1 MFVILFKQSNIF
13 TKMTQDIILYW
24 NEVVLEA
31 NKMSHTT
38 GDDGKAVN
46 GPTLSSRATAIVH
59 LAMYDAFVGTSGSA
73 LLRYISI
80 ATLPNAINASVTAA
94 VSAAAH
100 ATLSNLYPA
109 QKAFFE
115 SKHKQAQ
122 ILGTTIEINS
132 GHKFG
137 QDVANEVLKLR
148 KGDPNAGDEG
158 YSSYPSH
165 GTHRPDPIN
174 PAQGYH
180 GPFYGSRSN
189 LFSSQLRYELDTP
202 PLALESDAVYKKA
215 LKQVRGKG
223 ISFELM
229 GTVPSTYTKRTV
241 DETIEGIF
249 WGYDG
254 ASGLGT
260 PPRLYNQVI
269 REIAKFQGN
278 SLEENAHLFAL
289 VNVAMGDAGIL
300 AWEQKFRYNYWRPVL
315 GVREHDSSM
324 GPLGIGKNN
333 IDNDCDPSWLPLG
346 APNTNNKKK
355 EANGTPPFPAYPSGH
370 ATFGGTVFEMAKLFY
385 ASKGKDLQP
394 MFDSLSFISDEFNGI
409 NTDNNGVVRPK
420 HYRKFPKGLDQM
432 IEENGFSRVWLGVH
446 WSFDSFALDDDGK
459 PKLDENI
466 GGVPLGVNIAKDIFN
481 GGLGIR
487 QSSM

>member
-59 LAMYDAFVGTSGSA
+59 LAMYDAYVGTSGSA
-73 LLRYISI
+73 LLRYIPI

-148 KGDPNAGDEG
+148 KGDPNASDEG

-174 PAQGYH
+174 IAQGYH
-180 GPFYGSRSN
+180 APFYGSRSK
-189 LFSSQLRYELDTP
+189 LFSSQNRYSLDTP
-202 PLALESDAVYKKA
+202 PVALESDDDYKKA

-223 ISFELM
+223 IAAELM
-229 GTVPSTYTKRTV
+229 GTLPTTYDKRTV
-241 DETIEGIF
+241 DETLVGIF

-254 ASGLGT
+254 AKGLGT
-260 PPRLYNQVI
+260 PPRLYNQII
-269 REIAKFQGN
+269 REIAISQEN
-278 SLEENAHLFAL
+278 TLEENAHLFAL

-300 AWEQKFRYNYWRPVL
+300 AWEQKYRYNYWRPVL

-324 GPLGIGKNN
+324 GPLGTGKNN
-333 IDNDCDPSWLPLG
+333 IDNDCDPLWLPLG
-346 APNTNNKKK
+346 APSTNEKGKP
-355 EANGTPPFPAYPSGH
+355 NGTPHFPAYPSGH
-370 ATFGGTVFEMAKLFY
+370 ATFGGAVFQITKEFYKL
-385 ASKGKDLQP
+385 KDKNLQP
-394 MFDSLSFISDEFNGI
+394 MFDTHSFISDEFNGV
-409 NTDNNGVVRPK
+409 NFDNNGVVRPK

-432 IEENGFSRVWLGVH
+432 IIENGLSRVWLGVH
-446 WSFDSFALDDDGK
+446 WSFDAFVLKDDGSVDI
-459 PKLDENI
+459 DENI
-466 GGVPLGVNIAKDIFN
+466 GGVPLGVNIANDIFN